1 MSLEQAS
8 YLSQIAGSIAVVVSL
23 IYIGI
28 QLHQNTA
35 QLKRSE
41 SNATLSQSS
50 TFRHMIVTDRDVA
63 RLWSAGLRNEP
74 LEAVDRLRFES
85 MLTEYTFIALQVW
98 ERTKIGL
105 HPGGVI
111 GWRRGHRA
119 GLVRYL
125 ATPGGRA
132 WWAANHARFPPELV
146 AQVEEGFGERAA
158 GDRLELPGGEAEP
171 QVASE
176 SPPSGAEVLTGA

>member
-50 TFRHMIVTDRDVA
+50 TFRHMIIADRDVA
-63 RLWSAGLRNEP
+63 QLWSAGLRNEP

-85 MLTEYTFIALQVW
+85 LLTEYTFIALQVW

-105 HPGGVI
+105 HPGGVT

-125 ATPGGRA
+125 TTPGGGA
-132 WWAANHARFPPELV
+132 WWAANHARFPAELV
-146 AQVEEGFGERAA
+146 AQVEEGFGEGQA
-158 GDRLELPGGEAEP
+158 GERPGP
-171 QVASE
+171 PSVASE
-176 SPPSGAEVLTGA
+176 NPPNAAEVLTGAGA